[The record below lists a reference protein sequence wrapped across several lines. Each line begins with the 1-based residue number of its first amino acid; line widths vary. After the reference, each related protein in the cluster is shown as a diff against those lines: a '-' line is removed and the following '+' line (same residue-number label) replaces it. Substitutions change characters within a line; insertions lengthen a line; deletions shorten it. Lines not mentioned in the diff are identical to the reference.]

1 MIDLAPGLELTLRV
15 IGIALLALIAVLL
28 LRTAGAA
35 AVERLLA
42 ARRDDEAQGVLPP
55 ADLERRIRTLESLA
69 VRIAAGA
76 ILVIAVLMILDQLQ
90 IDIGPAVAGL
100 GVVAIAVGLG
110 AQALV
115 KDWLSGILVVVE
127 NQYSR
132 GDVVQIAGVSGV
144 VEDFSLRR
152 TVLRDA
158 NGTVHTVPNGLVG
171 VSSNMTRVWSR
182 VVLAVSVA
190 YETDIDAA
198 SAAVAEI
205 GRRLQADPEWGGRIL
220 EPPAVTRI
228 DELGESSIRLR
239 VEAKVRAAEQWAVAG
254 ELRKRILGE
263 FQRRGIEIPFTHR
276 VVVTREAAPASGE
289 AAAATKTEDALAAEG
304 ASDDES

>member
-28 LRTAGAA
+28 LRAAAAA

-115 KDWLSGILVVVE
+115 KDWLSGILVVAE

-158 NGTVHTVPNGLVG
+158 NGTVHSVPNGLVG
-171 VSSNMTRVWSR
+171 VASNMTRVWSR

-205 GRRLQADPEWGGRIL
+205 GRQLQADPEWGGRIL

-228 DELGESSIRLR
+228 DELGESAIRLR

-263 FQRRGIEIPFTHR
+263 FQRRGIEIPFPHR
-276 VVVTREAAPASGE
+276 VVVTREAAPSSGE
-289 AAAATKTEDALAAEG
+289 AAAAAKTEDALAAEA
-304 ASDDES
+304 ASNDES